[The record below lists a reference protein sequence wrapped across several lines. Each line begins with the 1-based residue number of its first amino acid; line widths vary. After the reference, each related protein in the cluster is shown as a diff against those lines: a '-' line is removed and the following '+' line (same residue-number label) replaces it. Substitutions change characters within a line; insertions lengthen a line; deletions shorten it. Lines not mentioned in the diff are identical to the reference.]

1 MQSFGEI
8 IGSRVPVIVDFH
20 AEWCAPCKMMTP
32 ILKQV
37 KSSLG
42 DKVRILKIDVDKN
55 PVLASKNSI
64 RSVPTIKVYQNGNER
79 WSASGVVQADRLE
92 SIVRGLQ
99 Q

>member
-1 MQSFGEI
+1 MESFSEI
-8 IGSRVPVIVDFH
+8 IKNRTPVIVDFH

-42 DKVRILKIDVDKN
+42 ENVRILKVDVDRN
-55 PVLASKNSI
+55 PAIASKNSI
-64 RSVPTIKVYQNGNER
+64 RSVPTIKVYQSGTER

-92 SIVRGLQ
+92 AVVRGLLQ
-99 Q
+99 

>member
-1 MQSFGEI
+1 MQSFSEI

-20 AEWCAPCKMMTP
+20 AEWCAPCKMMAP

-55 PVLASKNSI
+55 PQLASKNGI
-64 RSVPTIKVYQNGNER
+64 RSVPTIKVYQNGSER

-92 SIVRGLQ
+92 SIVTGLQ

>member
-8 IGSRVPVIVDFH
+8 IGSSVPVIVDFH

-32 ILKQV
+32 ILRQV

-55 PVLASKNSI
+55 PQLASKNSI
-64 RSVPTIKVYQNGNER
+64 RSVPTIKVYHNGRER
-79 WSASGVVQADRLE
+79 WSASGVVQADQLE
-92 SIVRGLQ
+92 RIVTGLRQ
-99 Q
+99 

>member
-8 IGSRVPVIVDFH
+8 IGSSVPVIVDFH

-32 ILKQV
+32 ILRQV

-55 PVLASKNSI
+55 PQLASKNSI
-64 RSVPTIKVYQNGNER
+64 RSVPTIKVYQNGRER
-79 WSASGVVQADRLE
+79 WSASGVVQADQLE
-92 SIVRGLQ
+92 RIVTGLRQ
-99 Q
+99 